1 MRKSLN
7 WAFEKENIM
16 NIEKSE
22 MADTTE
28 DKEPIY
34 YVPKRISLISDL
46 ASILSWVV
54 LVFFIGDFIVQVIS
68 LQSTMTSQQLTVAA
82 LLREPSFYAYLF
94 VNVIVPFLTGLG
106 LFVILQAAAHGL
118 NVLLEMD
125 FNAREAKSKH

>member
-1 MRKSLN
+1 
-7 WAFEKENIM
+7 M